1 MGRIMELISTLY
13 AIYDINHARYLFLER
28 AYLMLT
34 TWCKQEGEAATKEE
48 MIYVLDGLVASKV
61 ISKAT
66 YEEAFN

>member
-1 MGRIMELISTLY
+1 MH
-13 AIYDINHARYLFLER
+13 AIFFLER